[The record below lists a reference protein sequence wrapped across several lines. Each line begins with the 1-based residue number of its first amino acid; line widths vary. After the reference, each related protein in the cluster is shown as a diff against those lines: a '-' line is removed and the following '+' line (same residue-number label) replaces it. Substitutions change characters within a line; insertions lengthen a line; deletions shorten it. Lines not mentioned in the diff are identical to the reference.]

1 LTTKNVLVKIRNSSF
16 SSLAPRTIAGGS
28 ELEIC
33 NYAPLMKENLRNF
46 NILLYGIFVVGVCG
60 FNLGYAQLATD
71 EGSRVR
77 SGLAGA
83 QYDDE
88 AFTEVDED
96 PNILRSLNQDWAAN
110 QGNDWRA
117 AWFGF
122 IEGPAT
128 GKVTIS
134 AEFEDGLEVTVGDQ
148 VVIDRI
154 ASKSRNQ
161 ASGAVRMVK
170 GEKLPISIK
179 FVTYN
184 SKALLRVSWQWA
196 GSEVEVIP
204 TEALSFTL
212 DSLPLDLRFEFEYT
226 GFAFVQ
232 NWEVYA
238 PLIPS
243 PSIEQIDL
251 SGAVVVALQ
260 NVTILEKAADMLVDE
275 IAKRSRID
283 LRVGDRINDEKTEIV
298 IGTKADLKKN
308 GISIPADVVV
318 PEKKDGYAI
327 WVDESDGATH
337 VYLIGHD
344 RRGALFAAGR
354 LLRLVEMG
362 RDWVFLNRNTRL
374 STAPVTSLRGH
385 QVGYRPKTNSYDGW
399 TIEMWEQYFRDM
411 IVFGT
416 NAIELLPPRTDD
428 ALDSPHFPEPPLQ
441 MMVKMSQL
449 AEDYGL
455 DVWIW
460 FPSMEDQYD
469 AETLAT
475 VLEEWAVVYKALPKI
490 DVVFVPGG
498 DPGNTHPSVLL
509 PFLEAQKKSLNKYH
523 ANGQIWMS
531 PQGFDWR
538 DDGRGGWLQN
548 FYDILNDE
556 GPEWLDGIVFG
567 PQVPT
572 SLAEL
577 REAIPEKYPIRRYP
591 DITHSGGGQYE
602 VEDWDEAYDETLAR
616 EPINPRPYFYADIY
630 RKLQAYA
637 IGFITYSEGCNDDVN
652 KMIWSALGWDPDQKV
667 ETILKE
673 YSRYFIGL
681 RYEET
686 FARGLR
692 KLEEN
697 WAGPLAENE
706 GVYETLELFQ
716 KLEADATPQ
725 DKLNWRFQQAMYRAF
740 YDAHVKAR
748 LPFSIMKE
756 KESKAV
762 LREAV
767 KIGALSA
774 ASQAEEIIDR
784 PFDNPIANQWRARV
798 YELAEALY
806 QSARMQQSVPRYKAI
821 RRGRGATLDT
831 LDAPLFNVKDMKR
844 TFMRIRIMDKE
855 SDRLKAIEALL
866 N

>member
-1 LTTKNVLVKIRNSSF
+1 M
-16 SSLAPRTIAGGS
+16 SLRIGRFWLAWI
-28 ELEIC
+28 
-33 NYAPLMKENLRNF
+33 
-46 NILLYGIFVVGVCG
+46 VVGMGCWAESFGQVSSNDG
-60 FNLGYAQLATD
+60 DLF
-71 EGSRVR
+71 RP
-77 SGLAGA
+77 GLAGA
-83 QYDDE
+83 QFDDE
-88 AFTEVDED
+88 GFTEIDGD
-96 PNILRSLNQDWAAN
+96 PNILYRLDQNWAAN

-128 GKVTIS
+128 GEITLS
-134 AEFEDGLEVTVGDQ
+134 AEFEDGLEIEIGDS
-148 VVIDRI
+148 VVIDSV
-154 ASKSRNQ
+154 ASKLRNS
-161 ASGAVRMVK
+161 ATGTVRMVK
-170 GEKLPISIK
+170 GEKLPITVK
-179 FVTYN
+179 FATYN

-196 GSEVEVIP
+196 GSEIEVIP
-204 TEALSFTL
+204 AEALSFTL

-226 GFAFVQ
+226 GLEFVQ

-238 PLIPS
+238 PPILS
-243 PSIEQIDL
+243 PNFDQIDL
-251 SGAVVVALQ
+251 SKAVIAPLQ
-260 NVTILEKAADMLVDE
+260 DVTILEKAADMLVDE
-275 IAKRSRID
+275 IAKRTRID
-283 LRVGDRINDEKTEIV
+283 LRMGDRITDEKTAIV
-298 IGTKADLKKN
+298 IGTRADLAKKGISPPAGIVVPDKAD
-308 GISIPADVVV
+308 GF
-318 PEKKDGYAI
+318 AI
-327 WVDESDGATH
+327 WVDDSGDATR

-362 RDWVFLNRNTRL
+362 RDWVFLDRSTRL

-441 MMVKMSQL
+441 MMIKMSQL
-449 AEDYGL
+449 AQDYGL

-460 FPSMEDQYD
+460 FPSMEDEYNSKTQK
-469 AETLAT
+469 A
-475 VLEEWAVVYKALPKI
+475 VLEEWAVVFNALPKI

-498 DPGNTHPSVLL
+498 DPGNTHPSVLM
-509 PFLEAQKKSLNKYH
+509 PFLKAQKKSLNAYH
-523 ANGQIWMS
+523 PGGQIWMS

-538 DDGRGGWLQN
+538 DDGRGGWLQD
-548 FYDILNDE
+548 FYDILNNE
-556 GPEWLDGIVFG
+556 GPDWLDGIVFG
-567 PQVPT
+567 PQIPT

-577 REAIPEKYPIRRYP
+577 RKAIPDKYPIRRYP

-602 VEDWDEAYDETLAR
+602 VENWDEAYDETLAR

-630 RKLQAYA
+630 RKLEAYA

-652 KMIWSALGWDPDQKV
+652 KMIWSALGWDPDQEV

-697 WAGPLAENE
+697 WEGPLVENE
-706 GVYETLELFQ
+706 GVYETLKLFQ
-716 KLEADATPQ
+716 TLEADATPQ

-762 LREAV
+762 LRDATR
-767 KIGALSA
+767 IGALTA
-774 ASQAEEIIDR
+774 ASRAEEIIDR
-784 PFDNPIANQWRARV
+784 PFDDPIANQWRART

-806 QSARMQQSVPRYKAI
+806 QSARMQLSVPRYKAI
-821 RRGRGATLDT
+821 RRGRGATQDT
-831 LDAPLFNVKDMKR
+831 LEAPLFNVKEMKR
-844 TFMRIRIMDKE
+844 AFTHIRLMDSE
-855 SDRLKAIEALL
+855 SDRLEAIEALL
-866 N
+866 D